1 MKYHSPPPESAA
13 GFRYSQPWKG
23 RRGGEKLP
31 KGGLIGKTVEAYLW
45 VREKQISLHAAYA
58 GYFIILA
65 VFPAL
70 LMLLSLLRFAGLQV
84 EILVDMMGEILP
96 PALMETVEG
105 MVYSAW
111 LHSTGTVLG
120 LSALTALWSASR
132 GVYGLLRGLNAVYDV
147 WENRGYLY
155 TRGISV
161 IYTFLFGI
169 VLILTLV
176 LHVFGNAVFR
186 WLSMV
191 DNPVVIFLVDLVD
204 VRFFLLLMLQSLI
217 FTLMYMVLPNG
228 RNGFGSSLPGGI
240 LSSVGW
246 LVFSDLFSI
255 YVEHFNRYSLIYG
268 SVYALALGMLWLYCC
283 LSILFYGGALNHW
296 LSSRKKC

>member
-1 MKYHSPPPESAA
+1 M
-13 GFRYSQPWKG
+13 
-23 RRGGEKLP
+23 EKLP
-31 KGGLIGKTVEAYLW
+31 KGGLIGRTVEGYLW

-84 EILVDMMGEILP
+84 EVLVDMMGEILP

-132 GVYGLLRGLNAVYDV
+132 GIFGLLQGLNAVYDQG
-147 WENRGYLY
+147 ESRGYLY

-191 DNPVVIFLVDLVD
+191 ENPVVMFLVDMVD
-204 VRFFLLLMLQSLI
+204 ARLFLLLMLQCLI

-246 LVFSDLFSI
+246 LIFSDLFSI

>member
-1 MKYHSPPPESAA
+1 M
-13 GFRYSQPWKG
+13 
-23 RRGGEKLP
+23 EKLP
-31 KGGLIGKTVEAYLW
+31 KGGLIGRTVEGYLW
-45 VREKQISLHAAYA
+45 IREKQISLHAAYA

-84 EILVDMMGEILP
+84 EILVDMMEEVLP

-132 GVYGLLRGLNAVYDV
+132 GVYGLLRGLNTVYDV

>member
-1 MKYHSPPPESAA
+1 M
-13 GFRYSQPWKG
+13 
-23 RRGGEKLP
+23 EKLP
-31 KGGLIGKTVEAYLW
+31 KGGLIGRTLDAYLS
-45 VREKQISLHAAYA
+45 VREKQIPLHAAYA

-65 VFPAL
+65 AFPAL

-84 EILVDMMGEILP
+84 EIFVDMMGDFLP
-96 PALMETVEG
+96 KALMETAEG
-105 MVYSAW
+105 LVYSTW
-111 LHSTGTVLG
+111 VNSTGTVLG

-132 GVYGLLRGLNAVYDV
+132 GIYGLLRGLNAVYDV
-147 WENRGYLY
+147 WENRGYFY
-155 TRGISV
+155 TRAISMV
-161 IYTFLFGI
+161 YTFLFCI

-176 LHVFGNAVFR
+176 LHVFGNAILGR
-186 WLSMV
+186 LSMV

-204 VRFFLLLMLQSLI
+204 VRFFLLLILQSLI

-240 LSSVGW
+240 LSSMGW
-246 LVFSDLFSI
+246 LVFSALFSI

-296 LSSRKKC
+296 LSRREKC

>member
-1 MKYHSPPPESAA
+1 M
-13 GFRYSQPWKG
+13 
-23 RRGGEKLP
+23 EKLP
-31 KGGLIGKTVEAYLW
+31 KGGLIGRTVEAYLW

-84 EILVDMMGEILP
+84 EVLVDMMGEILP

-111 LHSTGTVLG
+111 FHSTGTVLG

-132 GVYGLLRGLNAVYDV
+132 GIFGLLQGLNAVYDQG
-147 WENRGYLY
+147 ESRGYLY

-191 DNPVVIFLVDLVD
+191 DNPVVMFLVDMVD
-204 VRFFLLLMLQSLI
+204 ARLFLLLMLQCLI

-246 LVFSDLFSI
+246 LIFSDLFSF

>member
-1 MKYHSPPPESAA
+1 M
-13 GFRYSQPWKG
+13 
-23 RRGGEKLP
+23 EKLP

-84 EILVDMMGEILP
+84 EVLVDMMGEILP

-228 RNGFGSSLPGGI
+228 RNGFGNSLPGGI

-255 YVEHFNRYSLIYG
+255 YVAHFNRYSLIYG